1 MAALDHDEV
10 SEMLAIYSLDALP
23 ADEAA
28 LVEQHL
34 ADCPRCQADLASL
47 REVAGLLAGSAT
59 SPPEELWDR
68 IAAELTEPASGPPPT
83 PPVIAIGTSR
93 KPRAWRVAAIGLVA
107 ALLAVLGVL
116 SYRVVNLDNRVGGLQ
131 SALAQH
137 GPSQQVALALADPA
151 HQKVQLT
158 AKGSTMRATV
168 VVLPDGRAYWV
179 DDDLSALPPGRT
191 YQLWALASGKVVSL
205 GVLGRSP
212 QNVPFRVE
220 RNMTELMVTAE
231 PTGGVPA
238 PTTAVL
244 VAGPVSL

>member
-34 ADCPRCQADLASL
+34 ADCRRCQADLASL

-68 IAAELTEPASGPPPT
+68 IAAELTEPASGPPLT

-158 AKGSTMRATV
+158 AKGSTIARHRRRAPRRAG
-168 VVLPDGRAYWV
+168 LLGRRRPVRPTTRAHV
-179 DDDLSALPPGRT
+179 SALGAGFRE
-191 YQLWALASGKVVSL
+191 G
-205 GVLGRSP
+205 GVARSP
-212 QNVPFRVE
+212 GAVAAERPLQSGTEHDRVD
-220 RNMTELMVTAE
+220 
-231 PTGGVPA
+231 GDG
-238 PTTAVL
+238 
-244 VAGPVSL
+244 

>member
-1 MAALDHDEV
+1 MAVLDHEEV

-68 IAAELTEPASGPPPT
+68 IAAELTEPASGPPLT
-83 PPVIAIGTSR
+83 PPVIADRHEPEATGLAGGG
-93 KPRAWRVAAIGLVA
+93 KGLVA

-137 GPSQQVALALADPA
+137 GPNQQVALALADPA

-158 AKGSTMRATV
+158 AKGSTMRATSSCS
-168 VVLPDGRAYWV
+168 LMGGPTGSTTTCPPYHPGARTSSGRWR
-179 DDDLSALPPGRT
+179 PGRWCRSECWGGRRRT
-191 YQLWALASGKVVSL
+191 SPSGWS
-205 GVLGRSP
+205 G
-212 QNVPFRVE
+212 
-220 RNMTELMVTAE
+220 T
-231 PTGGVPA
+231 
-238 PTTAVL
+238 
-244 VAGPVSL
+244 